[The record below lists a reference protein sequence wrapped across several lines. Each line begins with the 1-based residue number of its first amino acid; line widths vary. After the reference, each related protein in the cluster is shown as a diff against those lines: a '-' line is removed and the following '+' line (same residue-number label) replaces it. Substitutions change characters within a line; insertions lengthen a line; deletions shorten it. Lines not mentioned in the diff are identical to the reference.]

1 MGIKIPVKAKSPIH
15 SSRAKA
21 ALAASIAKDEQAKAV
36 QAQSPLKN
44 RSDMKGFAAQHPKAH
59 RLLGV
64 IFSMGRGSSS
74 RRPGV
79 PGCWAAYPYRE
90 WSERAK
96 IPDRT
101 LKRLL
106 NVLEAHGLIERVRGH
121 HQGTRVVSYIRPSKL
136 SLNLS
141 DCRPNDYEHF
151 GHNED
156 EPGSSLPPAHNC
168 APAPVKTFSSSASP
182 APKPGTLAEVLEIL
196 GQ

>member
-15 SSRAKA
+15 SDRAKA
-21 ALAASIAKDEQAKAV
+21 TLAASIAKDEQAKAV
-36 QAQSPLKN
+36 QMQSPLKS
-44 RSDMKGFAAQHPKAH
+44 RADMKGFAAQHPKAH

-64 IFSMGRGSSS
+64 IFTMGRGSSS

-151 GHNED
+151 GHKD
-156 EPGSSLPPAHNC
+156 EPESSLPPAHPS
-168 APAPVKTFSSSASP
+168 APAETFSSSASP
-182 APKPGTLAEVLEIL
+182 AQKPGTLAEVLEIL